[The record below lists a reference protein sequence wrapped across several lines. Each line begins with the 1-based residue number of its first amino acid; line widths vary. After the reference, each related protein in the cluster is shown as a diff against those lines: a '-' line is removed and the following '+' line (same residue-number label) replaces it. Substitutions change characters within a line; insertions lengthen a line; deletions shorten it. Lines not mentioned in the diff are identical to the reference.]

1 MSDEGAEES
10 SRVSLEKSKQSE
22 WFDRD
27 PRTPASGI
35 WYFIHKLLK
44 IIEGFE
50 RSYKLM
56 TACLLCHFSH
66 V

>member
-1 MSDEGAEES
+1 MSDEGAEET

-22 WFDRD
+22 WFGRD

-35 WYFIHKLLK
+35 WYFFHKLLK

-56 TACLLCHFSH
+56 TACLLSYFSC